1 MKLSIA
7 KRLFLVCGLLVLAL
21 TAVAAAG
28 WMSLNEVA
36 LLAQRAS
43 NNRMQ
48 QLMRVADMELSMTR
62 ISLQMRDAML
72 SKIPEKVT
80 QTLAD
85 VDKGRKHIG
94 DVLADYQQNAPL
106 EQDGGSD
113 FFANATRF
121 SDRFWAVAEENLSL
135 IRDGRMDDAYAF
147 LSDKTMSARGQ
158 FLSALSTEKK
168 RQTES
173 LLEEVNQIAANARSI
188 SKLLAASVILLA
200 CGLLGFSWYVAR
212 LLGRRVR
219 EAQLIAEHVRD
230 GNLMLVVTD
239 AANDEISPM
248 LNALNAMQAALVQV
262 VSAVRHGAEGVA
274 TASAEIA
281 EGNHDLSTRT
291 ERQAAALEHTASS
304 MEQLGATVSQNA
316 DNSRQA
322 NQLAMNASQVAV
334 QAVKS

>member
-121 SDRFWAVAEENLSL
+121 SDRFWAVAEE
-135 IRDGRMDDAYAF
+135 I
-147 LSDKTMSARGQ
+147 
-158 FLSALSTEKK
+158 
-168 RQTES
+168 
-173 LLEEVNQIAANARSI
+173 
-188 SKLLAASVILLA
+188 
-200 CGLLGFSWYVAR
+200 
-212 LLGRRVR
+212 
-219 EAQLIAEHVRD
+219 
-230 GNLMLVVTD
+230 
-239 AANDEISPM
+239 
-248 LNALNAMQAALVQV
+248 
-262 VSAVRHGAEGVA
+262 
-274 TASAEIA
+274 
-281 EGNHDLSTRT
+281 
-291 ERQAAALEHTASS
+291 
-304 MEQLGATVSQNA
+304 
-316 DNSRQA
+316 
-322 NQLAMNASQVAV
+322 
-334 QAVKS
+334 